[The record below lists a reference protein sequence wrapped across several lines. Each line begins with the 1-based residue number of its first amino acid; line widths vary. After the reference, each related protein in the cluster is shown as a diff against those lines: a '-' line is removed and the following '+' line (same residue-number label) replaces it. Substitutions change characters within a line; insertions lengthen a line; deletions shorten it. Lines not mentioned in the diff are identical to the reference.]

1 MCNFN
6 LDSGVCL
13 SSVQAGLISQ
23 EPLGQLQGGSDAGE
37 SETFKMTDS
46 CHPVLDH
53 PLSLLVSLLFRIST
67 ENKVHLLMNSTDHAF
82 YYDRKNE
89 MR

>member
-23 EPLGQLQGGSDAGE
+23 EPPGQLQGGSDVGE
-37 SETFKMTDS
+37 SETFKITDN
-46 CHPVLDH
+46 CHPILDR
-53 PLSLLVSLLFRIST
+53 PLSIPICLRYRIST
-67 ENKVHLLMNSTDHAF
+67 ENKVHLFMTSTDQTF
-82 YYDRKNE
+82 QFVVF
-89 MR
+89 